1 MFQRTELDFNE
12 LQKYRLDLIFF
23 LIERMVLIFFKIY
36 FASWYLNQFL
46 MIIYCN
52 EFAFQLY
59 SVQYKI
65 VFLSIN
71 AALEIVSEKLLYIVL
86 CWFLEEMQMSGKYLS
101 SIMLICVHGVS
112 ITWLM
117 FSLKCFFSGI
127 HKTQFYTFWVV
138 HEVCFYVIILALK
151 DTFFWQ

>member
-1 MFQRTELDFNE
+1 
-12 LQKYRLDLIFF
+12 
-23 LIERMVLIFFKIY
+23 
-36 FASWYLNQFL
+36 

-65 VFLSIN
+65 VFLSVN

-86 CWFLEEMQMSGKYLS
+86 CWFLKEMQMSGKCLS

-112 ITWLM
+112 IT
-117 FSLKCFFSGI
+117 
-127 HKTQFYTFWVV
+127 
-138 HEVCFYVIILALK
+138 
-151 DTFFWQ
+151 